1 VLHLPPP
8 AASGYNPV
16 RHLRISQLPP
26 SQDDMD
32 DGNGLPIRNASL
44 EDVHILAS
52 SAHFQVAL
60 GTASSGIPANR
71 MA

>member
-1 VLHLPPP
+1 MHLTTP
-8 AASGYNPV
+8 AKSK
-16 RHLRISQLPP
+16 RL
-26 SQDDMD
+26 D